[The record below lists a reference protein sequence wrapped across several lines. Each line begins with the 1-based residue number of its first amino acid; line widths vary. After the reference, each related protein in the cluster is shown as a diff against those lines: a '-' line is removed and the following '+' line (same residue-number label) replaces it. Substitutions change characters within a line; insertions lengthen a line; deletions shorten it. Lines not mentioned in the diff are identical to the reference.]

1 MYVYQLYEVKY
12 KIIKI
17 QCDLFVFTRD
27 LTKHMTQNRFFI
39 NLPITYISIYNPSVT
54 IDNTSNHS

>member
-1 MYVYQLYEVKY
+1 MFMYVYQLYEIKY

-27 LTKHMTQNRFFI
+27 LTKHMTQNRF
-39 NLPITYISIYNPSVT
+39 S
-54 IDNTSNHS
+54 